1 MKFSETDKFSSEFKR
16 LSKKYKSLPE
26 DLEEFKK
33 VVTTIPCGTS
43 KHFTI
48 LHIHDTA
55 KIIKARL
62 ACRYLKGSDKLRIV
76 YAYHEDR
83 QSVVFI
89 EIYFKGEKEREDQQ
103 RLAQYVDELSIPKP

>member
-1 MKFSETDKFSSEFKR
+1 MKFSETDKFSGEFKR
-16 LSKKYKSLPE
+16 LSRKYKSLPE

-33 VVTTIPCGTS
+33 VVTAIPCGTS
-43 KHFTI
+43 KHFATI
-48 LHIHDTA
+48 HVHDVV

-76 YAYHEDR
+76 YVYHEDR
-83 QSVVFI
+83 QAVVFI

-103 RLAQYVDELSIPKP
+103 RIRQYIDGSSIK